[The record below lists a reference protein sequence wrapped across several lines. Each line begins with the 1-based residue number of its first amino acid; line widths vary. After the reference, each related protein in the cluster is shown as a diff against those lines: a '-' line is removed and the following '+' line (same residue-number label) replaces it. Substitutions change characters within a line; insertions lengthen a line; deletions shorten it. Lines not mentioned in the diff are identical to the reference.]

1 MITTKQR
8 ATLRGHANKL
18 EVILHIGKSGVTPTV
33 IVQAKDAL
41 VAREMIKGK
50 VQDNAMLSAQEVAN
64 ELAESTGA
72 EIVQVIGSKFVLYK
86 KNPKNPV
93 YEI

>member
-8 ATLRGHANKL
+8 AKLRGYANSL
-18 EVILHIGKSGVTPTV
+18 EVILQVGKSGITSTV
-33 IVQAKDAL
+33 LKQVNDAL
-41 VAREMIKGK
+41 AARELIKGK
-50 VQDNAMLSAQEVAN
+50 VLDNSLLSAREVAAN
-64 ELAESTGA
+64 LAEDAGA

-86 KNPKNPV
+86 QKKKDPI

>member
-18 EVILHIGKSGVTPTV
+18 EPILHIGKGGVTPTV

-41 VAREMIKGK
+41 AAREMFKGK
-50 VQDNAMLSAQEVAN
+50 VQDNAMLSAYEVAN
-64 ELAESTGA
+64 EIAEA
-72 EIVQVIGSKFVLYK
+72 VEADIVQVIGSKFVLYK
-86 KNPKNPV
+86 KNRKNPI